1 MKANNLLGVIFSN
14 MHDELLRELTESRTM
29 GSVPFGGRYRLIDF
43 PLSNMVNGGVNKV
56 GVITK
61 SNYQSL
67 MDHLGSGKSWD
78 LARKKGGLFILPPF
92 GDIGT
97 GFYKSRIEALNGIQ
111 QFLHFS
117 QEEYVV
123 FSDCDVVANIDLAD
137 MFRRHLELDAD
148 ITFACKRGTLPSRRD
163 GVMVFDLGENSRIA
177 GMRISPDT
185 KEQRL
190 FGLNI
195 YIAKKSLI
203 MEAVKDALSRSYG
216 SLERDVFQ
224 TRVGSLKMFAYEVGG
239 FLSVIDGMQSFVQ
252 ANMALL
258 ERQNREDLFNPA
270 RPVYTKI
277 RDEMPVR
284 YGLDSRVVNSLIADG
299 CKIDGTVENSIVFR
313 GAKIAKGAVVKNSII
328 MQSSR
333 VGENVSLGYVTA
345 DKNVEIS
352 PGRTLMG
359 FESYPVFISK
369 GTTV

>member
-97 GFYKSRIEALNGIQ
+97 GFYKSRIEALNGIH
-111 QFLHFS
+111 QFLSYS

-123 FSDCDVVANIDLAD
+123 FSDCDVVANIDLGG

-148 ITFACKRGTLPSRRD
+148 VTFACKRGMLPSRRD
-163 GVMVFDLGENSRIA
+163 GVMVFDIDRNNRIA
-177 GMRISPDT
+177 GMQISPDT
-185 KEQRL
+185 KQPRL

-195 YIAKKSLI
+195 YIAKKSFI
-203 MEAVKDALSRSYG
+203 INAVKDAVSRSYG

-224 TRVGSLKMFAYEVGG
+224 KRVGDSKMFAYEVGG

-258 ERQNREDLFNPA
+258 KRENREDLFQSA

-284 YGLDSRVVNSLIADG
+284 YGLGSAVCNSLIADG
-299 CKIDGTVENSIVFR
+299 CKIEGTVENSIVFR
-313 GAKIAKGAVVKNSII
+313 GAKIGKGAVVKNSIV
-328 MQSSR
+328 MQASA
-333 VGENVSLGYVTA
+333 VGENVSLDYVTA
-345 DKNVEIS
+345 DKNVTVS
-352 PGRTLMG
+352 SGRTLMG
-359 FESYPVFISK
+359 FGSYPVFISK